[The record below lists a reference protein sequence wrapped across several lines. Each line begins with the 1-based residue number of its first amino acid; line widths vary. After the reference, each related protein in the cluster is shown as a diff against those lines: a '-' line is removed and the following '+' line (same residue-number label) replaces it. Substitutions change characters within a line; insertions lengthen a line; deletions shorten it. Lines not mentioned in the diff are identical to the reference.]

1 MGYVRID
8 HDASRRAAEQLGP
21 EATRYFAEQIEKKA
35 EAIAAARIKD
45 KRQMAWFELETGNMP
60 QDTRVVMHVGVR
72 GKQQAKGDAAMS
84 AETGH
89 EASGWYKGG
98 DHVDGL
104 HILRDAVFG

>member
-8 HDASRRAAEQLGP
+8 HDASRRAAEQLGT

-45 KRQMAWFELETGNMP
+45 KRQMAWFELETGDQP

-72 GKQQAKGDAAMS
+72 GKQAKGDAAMS
-84 AETGH
+84 VETGH